1 MEPRVWGIMLAKDE
15 ADIIGTNL
23 RHHMALGLSGIVVFD
38 NMSRDSTGDIA
49 RSVPGVVVIQDP
61 EPAFRQGEKNLAMT
75 EIAMGSGADWVLAV
89 DADELWY
96 PTRAES
102 IPDALASVGVD
113 AFRARMLDHVCS
125 AFDDE
130 SEADPVLRMRWRRS
144 RPGGAKAAHR
154 CSAGACVW
162 GGNESVRTGDGD
174 ILDPPVRG
182 CMLIRH
188 YSVRGLRHLKRKAA
202 NGWRAVSAPGVHR
215 NACGHWRKWYMR
227 WRSDPRAF
235 EGYFSRK
242 LVLDARRLRRRPLE
256 WREDPFTPAHLRN
269 RGGRA

>member
-23 RHHMALGLSGIVVFD
+23 RHHMALGLSGMVVFD
-38 NMSRDSTGDIA
+38 NMSRDGTGDIA
-49 RSVPGVVVIQDP
+49 RSVPGAVVVQDP

-75 EIAMGSGADWVLAV
+75 EIAMGSGAEWVLAV

-102 IPDALASVGVD
+102 IPAALASVGVG

-125 AFDDE
+125 SFDDE

-154 CSAGACVW
+154 CSAGTHVW
-162 GGNESVRTGDGD
+162 GGNESVCAGGE

-215 NACGHWRKWYMR
+215 NACGHWRKWYAR

-235 EGYFSRK
+235 EGYFYRK
-242 LVLDARRLRRRPLE
+242 LALDARRLRRRPLE